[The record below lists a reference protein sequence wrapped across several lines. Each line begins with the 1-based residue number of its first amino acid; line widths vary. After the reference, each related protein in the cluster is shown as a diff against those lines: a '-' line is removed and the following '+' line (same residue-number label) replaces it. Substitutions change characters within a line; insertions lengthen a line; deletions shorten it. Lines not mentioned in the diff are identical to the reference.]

1 MSEWHPLS
9 PGDALNPGLD
19 GVDPRIAGGRLTV
32 DLDALVENYRLLQ
45 RRAAPARA
53 AGVVKANAYG
63 LGAARVGMAL
73 WNAGCRTFFVALPQ
87 EGIELR
93 AALPEA
99 EIYVLNG
106 TFGPE
111 AAPAFAAHRLMP
123 VIGSQA
129 DISSWEAFGWN
140 EGETPRP
147 CAIHVDTG
155 MNRLGLTPDE
165 ALAFAADNALTGA
178 LTPRLI
184 MSHLACGDEAEHPLN
199 RRQLESFQVL
209 RTAFQG
215 IESSLSNSAGIFLG
229 PDFHFNVV
237 RPGIALYGG
246 QPCNDGDNPMRAVAT
261 LEARVVQVRRARSGE
276 TASYGAHGRLD
287 RDSVIAI
294 VSTGY
299 ADGYHRASSFAG
311 VPLRGAVAAG
321 GHGFVH
327 GRRVPVLGRVT
338 MDLTLFDVTDL
349 GFEGIA
355 IGDWIELFGPNIS
368 VDEAASAAGTISY
381 EMLTSLGRRYHR
393 RYVGGEGDA

>member
-1 MSEWHPLS
+1 MSEWKTFTH
-9 PGDALNPGLD
+9 DAAHD

-45 RRAAPARA
+45 RRAAPARV
-53 AGVVKANAYG
+53 AGVVKADAYG
-63 LGAARVGMAL
+63 LGASRVGPAL
-73 WNAGCRTFFVALPQ
+73 WRAGCRTFFVALPQ

-93 AALPEA
+93 AALPQA
-99 EIYVLNG
+99 DIYVLNG

-123 VIGSQA
+123 VLGSQA
-129 DISSWEAFGWN
+129 DISCWEAFGWN
-140 EGETPRP
+140 DGGTPRP

-155 MNRLGLTPDE
+155 MNRLGLTPEE
-165 ALAFAADNALTGA
+165 AHAFATDNALTGA
-178 LTPRLI
+178 LTPRLV
-184 MSHLACGDEAEHPLN
+184 MSHLACGDDAGHPLN
-199 RRQLESFQVL
+199 RRQRESFQAVS
-209 RTAFQG
+209 RIFDG

-229 PDFHFNVV
+229 PDFAFDLA

-246 QPCNDGDNPMRAVAT
+246 QPFDGGDNPMRAVAT
-261 LEARVVQVRRARSGE
+261 LEARVVQVRRARAGE
-276 TASYGAHGRLD
+276 TASYGAHGVLS
-287 RDSVIAI
+287 RDTVIAV

-311 VPLRGAVAAG
+311 VPLRRAVPAG

-349 GFEGIA
+349 GPDGVA
-355 IGDWIELFGPNIS
+355 VGDWIELFGPNVP
-368 VDEAASAAGTISY
+368 VDEAAAAAGTISY
-381 EMLTSLGRRYHR
+381 EMLTSLGRRYYR
-393 RYVGGEGDA
+393 RYVGGDG

>member
-9 PGDALNPGLD
+9 PDDALNPGLD

-63 LGAARVGMAL
+63 LGAARVGKAL
-73 WNAGCRTFFVALPQ
+73 WNAGCRTLFVALPQ

-129 DISSWEAFGWN
+129 DISCWEAFGWN

-178 LTPRLI
+178 LTPRLV
-184 MSHLACGDEAEHPLN
+184 MSHLACGDDAEHPLN
-199 RRQLESFQVL
+199 RRQLESFQAV
-209 RTAFQG
+209 RAAFQG

-229 PDFHFNVV
+229 PEFHFNVV

-246 QPCNDGDNPMRAVAT
+246 QPCNGVDNPMQAVAT
-261 LEARVVQVRRARSGE
+261 LEARVVQVRRGRSGD

-287 RDSVIAI
+287 RDSVIAV

-311 VPLRGAVAAG
+311 VPLRGASPAG
-321 GHGFVH
+321 GYGFVH

-349 GFEGIA
+349 GPDGVA
-355 IGDWIELFGPNIS
+355 IGDWIELFGPNIP

-393 RYVGGEGDA
+393 RYVGGDG

>member
-1 MSEWHPLS
+1 MSEWKTFTH
-9 PGDALNPGLD
+9 DAAHD

-45 RRAAPARA
+45 RRAAPARV
-53 AGVVKANAYG
+53 AGVVKADAYG
-63 LGAARVGMAL
+63 LGASRVGPAL
-73 WNAGCRTFFVALPQ
+73 WRAGCRTFFVALPQ

-93 AALPEA
+93 AALPQA
-99 EIYVLNG
+99 DIYVLNG

-123 VIGSQA
+123 VLGSQA
-129 DISSWEAFGWN
+129 DISCWEAFGWN
-140 EGETPRP
+140 DGGTPRP

-155 MNRLGLTPDE
+155 MNRLGLTPEE
-165 ALAFAADNALTGA
+165 AHAFAADNALTGA
-178 LTPRLI
+178 LTPRLV
-184 MSHLACGDEAEHPLN
+184 MSHLACGDDAGHPLN
-199 RRQLESFQVL
+199 RRQRESFQAVS
-209 RTAFQG
+209 RIFDG

-229 PDFHFNVV
+229 PDFAFDLA

-246 QPCNDGDNPMRAVAT
+246 QPFDGGDNPMRAVAT
-261 LEARVVQVRRARSGE
+261 LEARVVQVRRARAGE
-276 TASYGAHGRLD
+276 TASYGAHGVLS
-287 RDSVIAI
+287 RDTVIAV

-311 VPLRGAVAAG
+311 VPLRRAVPAG

-349 GFEGIA
+349 GPEGVTV
-355 IGDWIELFGPNIS
+355 GDWIELFGHNVP
-368 VDEAASAAGTISY
+368 VDEAAAAAGTISY

-393 RYVGGEGDA
+393 RYVGGDG

>member
-1 MSEWHPLS
+1 MSEWHPL
-9 PGDALNPGLD
+9 PPDAGHD

-32 DLDALVENYRLLQ
+32 DLDALVANYRLLQ
-45 RRAAPARA
+45 RRVAPARA
-53 AGVVKANAYG
+53 AGVVKADAYG
-63 LGAARVGMAL
+63 LGAPRVGKAL

-87 EGIELR
+87 EGIALR
-93 AALPEA
+93 AALPDA

-129 DISSWEAFGWN
+129 DISCWEAFGWDD
-140 EGETPRP
+140 GGGPRP
-147 CAIHVDTG
+147 CALHVDTG

-178 LTPRLI
+178 LTPRLL
-184 MSHLACGDEAEHPLN
+184 MSHLACGDDGEHPLN
-199 RRQLESFQVL
+199 RRQLESFQAVSA
-209 RTAFQG
+209 AFDG

-229 PDFHFNVV
+229 PEFHFGLV

-246 QPCNDGDNPMRAVAT
+246 QPFNGGDNPMRAVAT
-261 LEARVVQVRRARSGE
+261 LEARVVQVRRARAGE
-276 TASYGAHGRLD
+276 SASYGAHGRLD
-287 RDSVIAI
+287 RDSVIAV

-311 VPLRGAVAAG
+311 VPLRGAVPAG

-327 GRRVPVLGRVT
+327 GKRVPVLGRVT

-355 IGDWIELFGPNIS
+355 VGDWIELFGKNIP
-368 VDEAASAAGTISY
+368 VDEAATAAGTISY

-393 RYVGGEGDA
+393 RYVGGDG